1 MALISRITTLDVN
14 LVHQTFLYFDSTVNR
29 RQLFGSSALLKND
42 SEGVIYVTDQ
52 DNEQMPVAHCLV
64 LNPGDSVT
72 IPLSGQTG
80 GSSDDQI
87 SAGSFHPD
95 VDLSISY
102 LYSI

>member
-1 MALISRITTLDVN
+1 MALVSRISTLDIN
-14 LVHQTFLYFDSTVNR
+14 LVHQTFLYFNSTVNR
-29 RQLFGSSALLKND
+29 RQLFGNSAVLKND
-42 SEGVIYVTDQ
+42 SEGVIYVTTEN
-52 DNEQMPVAHCLV
+52 NEQMPIAHCLV

-72 IPLSGQTG
+72 IPLSGTTT

-95 VDLSISY
+95 VDLSIAY